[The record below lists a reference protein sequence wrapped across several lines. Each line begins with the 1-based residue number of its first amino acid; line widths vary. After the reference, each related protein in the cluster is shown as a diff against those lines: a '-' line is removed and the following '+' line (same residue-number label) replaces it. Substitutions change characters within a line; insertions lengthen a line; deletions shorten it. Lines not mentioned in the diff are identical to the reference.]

1 MRLKVELSAAK
12 EYFSLP
18 LAYNHPLASFIYRSL
33 SLASPS
39 YSSFLHQE
47 GYQRFK
53 FFTFSQLLIRE
64 RRIRGE
70 RLIGRP
76 PLTFLVSSPLAEFL
90 ENFVSGLLKQGEIKL
105 CGETFTLS
113 RVEVLP
119 EPEFHEEMTFSC
131 LSPLVISRGVKKEG
145 KLRAEYISFDDPD
158 FPRLMQRNLLRKYSA
173 WKGSDPPDSTF
184 DFKFDLDYVRKRGG
198 EVYRLVDFKG
208 TKIKGIMAPFK
219 VRGSPELIRLGYE
232 AGFGEKNSLGF
243 GMAEAVRQ
251 NSKRA

>member
-1 MRLKVELSAAK
+1 MRLRVELNSQK
-12 EYFSLP
+12 NLFSLP
-18 LAYNHPLASFIYRSL
+18 LAYNHHLASFIYHSL

-53 FFTFSQLLIRE
+53 FFTFSQLLIPE
-64 RRIRGE
+64 RKIQGE

-76 PLTFLVSSPLAEFL
+76 PLTFLVSSPFAEFL
-90 ENFVSGLLKQGEIKL
+90 VNFVSGLLKQSEIKL

-119 EPEFHEEMTFSC
+119 EPEFHQEMTFSC
-131 LSPLVISRGVKKEG
+131 LSPLVVSRGVKKEG
-145 KLRAEYISFDDPD
+145 KLRAEYVGFDDHD
-158 FPRLMQRNLLRKYSA
+158 FPRLMQRNLLRKYLA
-173 WKGSDPPDSTF
+173 WKGSEPPDSSL
-184 DFKFDLDYVRKRGG
+184 DFKFDLDYVKKRGG

-219 VRGSPELIRLGYE
+219 VWGSSELIRLGYE

-243 GMAEAVRQ
+243 GMVETIQRE
-251 NSKRA
+251 